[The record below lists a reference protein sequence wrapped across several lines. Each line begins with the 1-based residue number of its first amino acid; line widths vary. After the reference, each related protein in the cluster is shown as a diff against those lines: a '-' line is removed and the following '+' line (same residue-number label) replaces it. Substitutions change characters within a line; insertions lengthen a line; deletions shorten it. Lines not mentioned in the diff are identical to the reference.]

1 MWSVCRSERLNT
13 ASPDLNV
20 ILLHASCVALDER
33 GVLLCGPSGS
43 GKSALAL
50 ELMARGAILVADDK
64 TEVFRDGAVLR
75 ARAPETISGLIEA
88 RGVGLLRAETL
99 AQVRLCVVVDL
110 GQLET
115 DRLPRHLKEEVLGI
129 SLPKVNRID
138 GAHFP
143 AALIQYVKGGAL
155 DPETEPKL

>member
-1 MWSVCRSERLNT
+1 LWSVCRSERVNT
-13 ASPDLNV
+13 ASPDLDV
-20 ILLHASCVALDER
+20 ITLHASCVALYER

-50 ELMARGAILVADDK
+50 ELMARGAILVADDR
-64 TEVFRDGAVLR
+64 TEVFRDGAVLH
-75 ARAPETISGLIEA
+75 ARAPKTISGLIEA
-88 RGVGLLRAETL
+88 RGVGLLRAEAL
-99 AQVRLCVVVDL
+99 AQVRLCVLVDL

-115 DRLPRHLKEEVLGI
+115 DRLPRHLEEEVLGI
-129 SLPKVNRID
+129 SLPKVNRVD